1 MAQAGHVQ
9 GVDDEIFVGMLGT
22 MAERQL
28 FRTSTVS
35 SGYGRAVTIPAPH
48 RSGGEPTPPAADPV
62 AIRACLS
69 PRLVA
74 EFDAEWE
81 RTLEQAKASKDLVGV
96 HKLLNKWRHVAYGE
110 MRDPGSYFR
119 VLAKAEQIMQTG
131 ENPTAGSFE
140 DMQALIRERLGR

>member
-1 MAQAGHVQ
+1 MASPAKHLPAG
-9 GVDDEIFVGMLGT
+9 DP
-22 MAERQL
+22 
-28 FRTSTVS
+28 
-35 SGYGRAVTIPAPH
+35 IPP
-48 RSGGEPTPPAADPV
+48 EADPV

-81 RTLEQAKASKDLVGV
+81 SVLEQAKTSKDLAGV
-96 HKLLNKWRHVAYGE
+96 RQLLTKWRHLAYAE
-110 MRDPGSYFR
+110 LHDPGSYYR
-119 VLAKAEQIMQTG
+119 VLAKAEQIMRTG

>member
-1 MAQAGHVQ
+1 MA
-9 GVDDEIFVGMLGT
+9 
-22 MAERQL
+22 
-28 FRTSTVS
+28 S
-35 SGYGRAVTIPAPH
+35 PAAAD
-48 RSGGEPTPPAADPV
+48 PPARATAAPKADPV

-81 RTLEQAKASKDLVGV
+81 SVLEQAKASKDLAGV
-96 HKLLNKWRHVAYGE
+96 HKLLQKWRHLANAE
-110 MRDPGSYFR
+110 LRDPGSYFR
-119 VLAKAEQIMQTG
+119 LLAKAEQIMRTG